1 MRAVAAIAGVVVVL
15 FLIALALGQPADR
28 DLLASLLTVAVSLG
42 VLVLLMP
49 HVEALCAAEDRMWSA
64 LFRRLRRFAK
74 GFAKPS

>member
-1 MRAVAAIAGVVVVL
+1 VRAVAAIGGAIIVL

-28 DLLASLLTVAVSLG
+28 DLLESLLAVAVSLG
-42 VLVLLMP
+42 VLVLLMA
-49 HVEALCAAEDRMWSA
+49 HAEALCAAEDRMWSA